1 MIKVD
6 FFLKIDWNMN
16 ILLTGCN
23 GQLGNEIQLLEK
35 DYGQHRFFNTDVAE
49 LDITNQLAVADF
61 VGRNGIDGIINC
73 AAYTAVDKAEDNKEL
88 CTTLNT
94 VAPAYLAAAVEKR
107 GGWIVQVSTDYVF
120 NGKAHKPYMETDT
133 PSPDSVYGSTKLAG
147 ELGVQKFCK
156 RAMVIRTAW
165 LYSTF
170 GNNFVKTM
178 IRLGKERAELGV
190 VFDQI
195 GTPTYAGDLAKAIMT
210 AVEKGIKPGVYHF
223 SNEGVTSWYD
233 FTKAIHRIAGI
244 TTCKVRPIHT
254 SEYPTPANRPHFSVL
269 DKTKIKETY
278 DMEIPYWEES
288 LHKCIEKL
296 KD

>member
-1 MIKVD
+1 
-6 FFLKIDWNMN
+6 MN

-61 VGRNGIDGIINC
+61 VGRNEIDGIINC

-120 NGKAHKPYMETDT
+120 NGKAHKPYVETDT

-288 LHKCIEKL
+288 LHKCIERL

>member
-1 MIKVD
+1 
-6 FFLKIDWNMN
+6 MN

-61 VGRNGIDGIINC
+61 VGRNEIDGIINC

-120 NGKAHKPYMETDT
+120 NGKAHKPYVETDT

-178 IRLGKERAELGV
+178 IRLGKEREELGV

-223 SNEGVTSWYD
+223 SNEGVISWYD

-244 TTCKVRPIHT
+244 TTCTVRPIHT

-288 LHKCIEKL
+288 LQKCIEKL